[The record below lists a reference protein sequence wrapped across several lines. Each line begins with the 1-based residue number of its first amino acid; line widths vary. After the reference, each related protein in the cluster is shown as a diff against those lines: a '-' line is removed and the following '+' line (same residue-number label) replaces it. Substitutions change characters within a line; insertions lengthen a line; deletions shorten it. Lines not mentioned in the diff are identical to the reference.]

1 MRIEERWFRTI
12 GFISYRGAGG
22 KESNIQNFWYIEG
35 EEKKEHVKKVWGDTP
50 EEIRANI
57 EKVKKA
63 HNIK

>member
-1 MRIEERWFRTI
+1 MKLEESWFRTL
-12 GFISYRGAGG
+12 GWISYKAAGG
-22 KESNIQNFWYIEG
+22 KEGNIQNFWNIGG
-35 EEKKEHVKKVWGDTP
+35 ETKKEVVKKIWGNTP